1 MKGQSRTPW
10 NAASTSMPLEK
21 WPPTDR
27 ALYERCLRG
36 GNPYTQQGR
45 GADWAAATRIK
56 YVYDYGRWLTWL
68 SKVHPEMLRL
78 DTGQRISRALIEEYR
93 QHLAAI
99 MKPKSVATCL
109 SGLGSML
116 WALCETDEFAWVQ
129 LAAQRLARNAVGRN
143 KRGTTPPSPEL
154 IDLGFELMKEAD
166 AGQWQGRYPPAVRYR
181 NGLTIALLGYWPI
194 RRRNLAMIEIGR
206 HLTEDGEGYR
216 LDFTAQETKQ
226 KREISSILPSTLVT
240 ALKRYL
246 QVYRPVLLELGPH
259 QGKAGRALWVGADGD
274 RLNAGGIY
282 RATTEYTKAKLG
294 YAVSPHRFRDSAATT
309 IATEDPAHVRDI
321 LAVLGHASL
330 ATSERHYNQAGTI
343 EASQAY
349 HKALR
354 KLRSWRAPRR
364 RGIDDIDSGAIE

>member
-1 MKGQSRTPW
+1 M
-10 NAASTSMPLEK
+10 
-21 WPPTDR
+21 
-27 ALYERCLRG
+27 
-36 GNPYTQQGR
+36 
-45 GADWAAATRIK
+45 
-56 YVYDYGRWLTWL
+56 
-68 SKVHPEMLRL
+68 
-78 DTGQRISRALIEEYR
+78 
-93 QHLAAI
+93 
-99 MKPKSVATCL
+99 
-109 SGLGSML
+109 
-116 WALCETDEFAWVQ
+116 
-129 LAAQRLARNAVGRN
+129 
-143 KRGTTPPSPEL
+143 
-154 IDLGFELMKEAD
+154 
-166 AGQWQGRYPPAVRYR
+166 RYPPAVRYR
-181 NGLTIALLGYWPI
+181 NGLIIALLGYSAI

-226 KREISSILPSTLVT
+226 KRKISFILPAALVT
-240 ALKRYL
+240 ALNRYL

-259 QGKAGRALWVGADGD
+259 QGKAGSALWVGADGD

-321 LAVLGHASL
+321 LAVLGHSSP

-354 KLRSWRAPRR
+354 KLRSRHARRR
-364 RGIDDIDSGAIE
+364 RGIGDVDEGAVE

>member
-1 MKGQSRTPW
+1 MRQS
-10 NAASTSMPLEK
+10 
-21 WPPTDR
+21 
-27 ALYERCLRG
+27 
-36 GNPYTQQGR
+36 
-45 GADWAAATRIK
+45 
-56 YVYDYGRWLTWL
+56 
-68 SKVHPEMLRL
+68 
-78 DTGQRISRALIEEYR
+78 
-93 QHLAAI
+93 
-99 MKPKSVATCL
+99 KSVAATL

-116 WALCETDEFAWVQ
+116 WALCETNEFAWVQ

-181 NGLTIALLGYWPI
+181 NGLIIALLGYWPI

-206 HLTEDGEGYR
+206 HLTDYGEGYR
-216 LDFTAQETKQ
+216 LDFTARETKQ
-226 KREISSILPSTLVT
+226 KREISFNLPPTLVT
-240 ALKRYL
+240 ALQRYL

-259 QGKAGRALWVGADGD
+259 QGKAGKVLWVGADGD

-354 KLRSWRAPRR
+354 KLRSPRVPRR
-364 RGIDDIDSGAIE
+364 RGVGDVDSGAIE